1 MYVVA
6 IDEDGTIQTR
16 LCSMFNRQLLSGTR
30 IIKHWA
36 GRNSRGVT
44 QYEGR
49 ALEAIVED
57 FDFGIDY
64 DASRDII
71 TDFLQS

>member
-1 MYVVA
+1 
-6 IDEDGTIQTR
+6 
-16 LCSMFNRQLLSGTR
+16 MFNRQLLSGTR
-30 IIKHWA
+30 IIRHWA

-64 DASRDII
+64 DASQDII
-71 TDFLQS
+71 ADFLQS

>member
-1 MYVVA
+1 
-6 IDEDGTIQTR
+6 
-16 LCSMFNRQLLSGTR
+16 MFNRQLLSGTR
-30 IIKHWA
+30 INKHWA

-64 DASRDII
+64 DVAQDII
-71 TDFLQS
+71 TDFLNS